1 MDAYTPANCTC
12 FNLRKAMR
20 VVTKMYDEALKPSG
34 LRTTQF
40 SLLATANGKKPIT
53 ITELAEVLVTDRT
66 TLTRNLKPL
75 LKQNLVEIVD
85 GDDQRQ
91 RLIAVTSKGKTTLTE
106 ALPLWREAQ
115 SRLISILGQDRWES
129 LVGDLNE
136 TVSKVNAG

>member
-1 MDAYTPANCTC
+1 MDAYSPVNCTC

-20 VVTKMYDEALKPSG
+20 VVTKLYDEALKPSG
-34 LRTTQF
+34 LRATQF
-40 SLLATANGKKPIT
+40 SLLATAIGREPIG
-53 ITELAEVLVTDRT
+53 ITELADALVTDRT

-75 LKQNLVEIVD
+75 LNQNLLEIVD

-91 RLIAVTSKGKTTLTE
+91 RLIAVTSKGKITLTE

-115 SRLISILGQDRWES
+115 ARLISMLGQDRWES

-136 TVSKVNAG
+136 TVSTVNAE